1 MDRPRAAPKPGAEA
15 EAPGHPKNMHN
26 DSIPGR
32 NPKYAW
38 RDVARA
44 ETPKREVGDRI
55 SDFRATYRPYDAA
68 TASEQA
74 GRCIQCPNPSCVEVC
89 PIDTPIPE
97 LMRLTAD
104 RQFKEAAELLFSS
117 SIIPELFVHIC
128 AGERLCEAVCA
139 LADKSEPV
147 PVSFIGRFLLD
158 YGWNHGIFES
168 PIEAPTGRS
177 VAVVGSGLCGLV
189 AADELSRR
197 GHSVTVFDAYH
208 KPGGRLVNGLPGFR
222 VDRELIEKRVGLLA
236 QRGVKFRTGM
246 VCGRDLRL
254 GELRRDFDAV
264 FFGLGRANPVRL
276 EIPGSKLRGVRQA
289 YPFVLRNTSDAKLE
303 TPPVSVHGRRIV
315 VLGGGETAIDALR
328 VAIRCGA
335 GDVVCI
341 YRRDRSDMPANPNE
355 VGNAEEEGA
364 RFTFFAEATAIIGNE
379 AGDVTHVRC
388 VRTIPGGVD
397 ASGRHSVAAV
407 ANSEFDVPADVVLVA
422 YGFEA
427 PKLTQMDEFAQ
438 LKVDGRGHLVVDAKL
453 MTNIQGVFAGG
464 SVVRG
469 AVPLIDVVHDA
480 RNAAVAISAYLGA
493 LQRPSPAAPAVPGS
507 APVP

>member
-1 MDRPRAAPKPGAEA
+1 
-15 EAPGHPKNMHN
+15 MHN
-26 DSIPGR
+26 ESIQIR

-44 ETPKREVGDRI
+44 EEPKREVRDRI
-55 SDFRATYRPYDAA
+55 TDFRATYRPYDAA

-117 SIIPELFVHIC
+117 SIIPELFVHVC
-128 AGERLCEAVCA
+128 AGERLCEAVCV

-158 YGWNHGIFES
+158 FGWNHGVFET
-168 PIEAPTGRS
+168 PVEAPTGRR

-189 AADELSRR
+189 AADVLSRR
-197 GHSVTVFDAYH
+197 GHAVTVFDAYH

-222 VDRELIEKRVGLLA
+222 VDRQLIEKRVGLLA

-246 VCGRDLRL
+246 VCGRDLKL

-276 EIPGSKLRGVRQA
+276 EVPGAKLRGVRQA

-315 VLGGGETAIDALR
+315 VLGGGETAVDALR
-328 VAIRCGA
+328 VAVRCGA
-335 GDVVCI
+335 SEAVCI
-341 YRRDRSDMPANPNE
+341 YRRDRPDMPANPSD
-355 VGNAEEEGA
+355 VANAEEEGA
-364 RFTFFAEATAIIGNE
+364 RFKFFAEATAIIGNE
-379 AGDVTHVRC
+379 NGDVTHVRC
-388 VRTIPGGVD
+388 VRNLPGEVD
-397 ASGRHSVAAV
+397 SSGRRGAVAV

-438 LKVDGRGHLVVDAKL
+438 LKVDGRGHLAVDARM
-453 MTNIQGVFAGG
+453 MTNIPGVFAGG

-469 AVPLIDVVHDA
+469 PVPLAEVARDA
-480 RNAAVAISAYLGA
+480 RNAAEAINDYLCALPRASQAPDPVAQG
-493 LQRPSPAAPAVPGS
+493 SPAS
-507 APVP
+507 